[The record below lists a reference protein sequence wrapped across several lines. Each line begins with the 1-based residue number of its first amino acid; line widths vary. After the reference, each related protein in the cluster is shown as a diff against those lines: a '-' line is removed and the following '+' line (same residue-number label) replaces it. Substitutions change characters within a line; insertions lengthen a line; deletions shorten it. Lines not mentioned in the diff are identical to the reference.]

1 MPNLKAKYIIDENGD
16 RVAPITYIDAVRN
29 SSGDSLSDLM
39 VPENLGFGIGTCS
52 TSSGTA
58 LTVTLQ
64 GYKLVKNSY
73 VTITFENDVPA
84 SSTLNINSQGAKAIY
99 YNGAA
104 IQSGVIKADDT
115 ITFCYDG
122 TNYEVISLGGGGSA
136 AGLEIVAASG
146 TTLNAEVGKYYRFDS
161 NITSL
166 TVNLPTITGATEVQ
180 KIMLF
185 FSTNINISLT
195 LSSTDSIRYINE
207 HDIKGGYTYEMSM
220 IWNGDSWTVT
230 TLTKEALPYGAIPIK
245 YLQSSGTQY
254 IDTGIIPSSTIDI
267 TGNYCNNGSTG
278 SYGFWGTYDS
288 YYVLEHQN
296 YGVFT
301 KTSSYV
307 EYTLGNDF
315 ADITFAGNT
324 LFVNGSQVGTV
335 ERGTGSTSYTIPI
348 FCLRVHGNIGWFSSM
363 KLSFFKIYN
372 GSNVVRDFI
381 PVRVG
386 QTGYLYDK
394 VSKTLFGNNGTGD
407 FIIGPD
413 Y

>member
-278 SYGFWGTYDS
+278 SY
-288 YYVLEHQN
+288 
-296 YGVFT
+296 
-301 KTSSYV
+301 
-307 EYTLGNDF
+307 
-315 ADITFAGNT
+315 
-324 LFVNGSQVGTV
+324 
-335 ERGTGSTSYTIPI
+335 
-348 FCLRVHGNIGWFSSM
+348 
-363 KLSFFKIYN
+363 
-372 GSNVVRDFI
+372 
-381 PVRVG
+381 
-386 QTGYLYDK
+386 
-394 VSKTLFGNNGTGD
+394 
-407 FIIGPD
+407 
-413 Y
+413 